1 VSNTTILGRL
11 GISIERLSTH
21 AQVAAALREAIL
33 TGLILPGTPLRE
45 IPLSQELG
53 VSRNTIREAARVLA
67 AEGLVRHRM
76 NHGVEVVE
84 LSDADIDSLYQA
96 RAVLETAGVDA
107 LMADPAARPARAP
120 QLSALVDQIETGMSN
135 GDVAAVLDGDR
146 RFHAVLVSVTGN
158 QRLEQWHATT
168 QQELRLALNL
178 AERSTGELG
187 RPGDDHRLLLD
198 ALASGDTVAARA
210 ALRQH
215 LNAGAAELHQLRALV
230 QQRRS
235 GRPA

>member
-1 VSNTTILGRL
+1 VSSTTILGRL
-11 GISIERLSTH
+11 GMNIERASTH

-45 IPLSQELG
+45 IALSGELG

-76 NHGVEVVE
+76 NHGVQVTE

-96 RAVLETAGVDA
+96 RAVLEKAGVDA
-107 LMADPAARPARAP
+107 LMADPATLPARLR
-120 QLSALVDQIETGMSN
+120 QLSPLVEQIETRMSA
-135 GDVAAVLDGDR
+135 GDIAAVLDGDR
-146 RFHAVLVSVTGN
+146 RFHAALVSMTGN
-158 QRLEQWHATT
+158 HHLEHWHASA
-168 QQELRLALNL
+168 QQELRLALSL

-187 RPGDDHRLLLD
+187 RAGDDHRLLLE
-198 ALASGDTVAARA
+198 ALAGGDTAAARA

-215 LNAGAAELHQLRALV
+215 LNAGATELHQLRALV
-230 QQRRS
+230 EQHRNAA
-235 GRPA
+235 PA